1 MPVLL
6 HDFESGPL
14 AMPRGRTGEQRANR
28 MNGLAITA
36 NDAADVALSY
46 LQFEDR
52 SFSAGNFRKHH
63 LIGVFHQL
71 SNDELEEFFHVASG
85 VDADGSGG
93 AVGAGSDSTG
103 AGVAAALAGTLDFL
117 FFLSKLRTVSE
128 G

>member
-6 HDFESGPL
+6 DDFESGPL
-14 AMPRGRTGEQRANR
+14 AMAGSGTGKQGADGMDGLTIAANHPPDIA
-28 MNGLAITA
+28 LAQ
-36 NDAADVALSY
+36 
-46 LQFEDR
+46 LQFEDGR
-52 SFSAGNFRKHH
+52 LAAGNFREHH
-63 LIGVFHQL
+63 LIWIFDQL

-93 AVGAGSDSTG
+93 AVGAGADSTG
-103 AGVAAALAGTLDFL
+103 AGVAAAVAGTLDFL